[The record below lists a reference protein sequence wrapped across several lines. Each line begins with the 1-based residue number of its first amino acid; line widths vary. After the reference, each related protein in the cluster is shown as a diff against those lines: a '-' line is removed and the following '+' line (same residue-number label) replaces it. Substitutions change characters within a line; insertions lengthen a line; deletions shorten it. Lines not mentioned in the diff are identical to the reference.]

1 MEYFLLDGTIR
12 SYDKANEA
20 PVTNQSTQQVTEQVD
35 TPKPSGLFSS
45 IPFTI
50 SYIVF
55 IIILFYFMAIRPQRK
70 RDKQLK
76 ELQNEIKLGDWVLLD
91 SGIYGKVAGIS
102 ETIYTIEF
110 GTNKGVLIPVLK
122 SRIVAKGEPNF
133 NVHE

>member
-20 PVTNQSTQQVTEQVD
+20 PVTNQSTQQVTEQVT
-35 TPKPSGLFSS
+35 TPKPSGLFS
-45 IPFTI
+45 IAGMVLYF
-50 SYIVF
+50 V
-55 IIILFYFMAIRPQRK
+55 IIIALFYFMAIRPQKK

-102 ETIYTIEF
+102 EAIYTIEF

-133 NVHE
+133 NVPE